1 MAGAGEYGGVWKVVS
16 WSNNKAF
23 SEAAKGLNFSCGP
36 PIGVGRLTLKMSFP
50 FLPEEVLPFDVKVG
64 GKLPGV
70 KPAIHLG
77 DGVVQKVTF
86 LRPYSILASES
97 SKPGKRSEANPMMW
111 LESGWR

>member
-1 MAGAGEYGGVWKVVS
+1 MVS

-23 SEAAKGLNFSCGP
+23 GEAAKGLNFSCGP
-36 PIGVGRLTLKMSFP
+36 SFGVGRLALEMSFP

-64 GKLPGV
+64 GKLPRV

-86 LRPYSILASES
+86 LRPYSIL
-97 SKPGKRSEANPMMW
+97 KIGFRK
-111 LESGWR
+111 